1 MIYFKD
7 KKDAV
12 QYINRF
18 LSTMVLANIDLEEI
32 STEKYNAM
40 LASIKDYLETLTKG
54 TASGRIR
61 TLSNQSSVFLI
72 NGDVL
77 IITHES

>member
-7 KKDAV
+7 KKDAA

-32 STEKYNAM
+32 STEKYNTM
-40 LASIKDYLETLTKG
+40 LASIKDYLETLTK
-54 TASGRIR
+54 
-61 TLSNQSSVFLI
+61 
-72 NGDVL
+72 
-77 IITHES
+77 

>member
-7 KKDAV
+7 KKDAA

-32 STEKYNAM
+32 STEKYNTM
-40 LASIKDYLETLTKG
+40 LASIKDYLETLTNEK
-54 TASGRIR
+54 RP
-61 TLSNQSSVFLI
+61 
-72 NGDVL
+72 
-77 IITHES
+77 E